1 MEQQKYNIKLIKKLM
16 KSVKKYRKMLL
27 TIIALM
33 ILTALT
39 EAFIP
44 ILNRYAIDEFIV
56 AKNFE
61 MFNWFILAYVVTIGA
76 LSFFVFAFIAA
87 AGRFETTYVY
97 DLRKE
102 AFNKLQHL
110 SLSYYDKNAEGWIIA
125 RITSDIGSIGEKI
138 TWGIVDLIW
147 GSSMMTIV
155 LIVMLSINAK
165 LTLIVLCMMPVLVFI
180 STFFQNKLLVAH
192 RLIRKLNS
200 TITGK
205 VAEGISGAIAT
216 KVLVSEDSNLSD
228 FKETTGKMR
237 ERSIQAAV
245 LSAVYLSIVVILSS
259 AGMALAIYFGGSGV
273 IAGTVTYGT
282 MVMFLT
288 YTKQFFQP
296 IQEIARIVAEFKA
309 AQASI
314 ERVYNLIDEKLEI
327 DDSDAVKEVY
337 GDLLDKKYEN
347 WESIR
352 GEIEFKEVTFHYTEN
367 EPLLKDFN
375 LKVEAGSK
383 IAIVGETGA
392 GKSTLI
398 NLISRFYEPISG
410 EILIDGVDYRE
421 RSLSWL
427 HSNIGYVLQ
436 DPHLFSGTIKENIK
450 YGNLDASDAEVI
462 AAAKL
467 VDAHEFIVKKENK
480 YDSNVGEG
488 GNLLSTGEKQ
498 LISFARAIVSN
509 PKIFILD
516 EATSSIDTET
526 EFIIQTAIDNI
537 TKERTSFII
546 AHRLSTIVDADR
558 ILVMKDGKIVE
569 SGNHY
574 ELLSQKGYYSSL
586 YKAS

>member
-16 KSVKKYRKMLL
+16 KSVKKYKKMLL

-33 ILTALT
+33 VLTALT

-61 MFNWFILAYVVTIGA
+61 MFNWFILAYVVTIAA
-76 LSFFVFAFIAA
+76 LSFFVYAFIAA

-97 DLRKE
+97 DLRRE

-165 LTLIVLCMMPVLVFI
+165 LTLIVLCMMPILVFI

-192 RLIRKLNS
+192 RFIRKLNS
-200 TITGK
+200 KITGK

-216 KVLVSEDSNLSD
+216 KVLVSEESNLSD
-228 FKETTGKMR
+228 FKETTGSMR
-237 ERSIQAAV
+237 ERSIHAAV
-245 LSAVYLSIVVILSS
+245 LSAVYLSIVVVLSS

-282 MVMFLT
+282 LVMFLT

-314 ERVYNLIDEKLEI
+314 ERVYNLIDEKLQI
-327 DDSDAVKEVY
+327 DDSDAVKKVY
-337 GDLLDKKYEN
+337 GDLLNKKYEN
-347 WESIR
+347 WESIN
-352 GEIEFKEVTFHYTEN
+352 GDIEFKDVTFHYTEN
-367 EPLLKDFN
+367 EPLLKNFN
-375 LKVEAGSK
+375 LKVKAGSK

-410 EILIDGVDYRE
+410 EILIDGVDYRQ

-450 YGNLDASDAEVI
+450 YGNLEASDEEVI

-467 VDAHEFIVKKENK
+467 VNAHEFIVKKENK
-480 YDSNVGEG
+480 YDTNVGEG

-498 LISFARAIVSN
+498 LISFARAIVSD

-526 EFIIQTAIDNI
+526 EFVIQTAIDNI

-558 ILVMKDGKIVE
+558 ILVMKNGKIVE

>member
-16 KSVKKYRKMLL
+16 KSIKKYRKMLL
-27 TIIALM
+27 IIIGLM
-33 ILTALT
+33 VLTALT

-61 MFNWFILAYVVTIGA
+61 MFNWFIVAYIVTIA
-76 LSFFVFAFIAA
+76 SLSFFVYAFIAA

-165 LTLIVLCMMPVLVFI
+165 LTIIVLCMMPILVFI

-200 TITGK
+200 KITGK
-205 VAEGISGAIAT
+205 VAEGISGAVAT
-216 KVLVSEDSNLSD
+216 KVLVSEENNLED
-228 FKETTGKMR
+228 FKETTGSMR
-237 ERSIQAAV
+237 ERSIHAAV
-245 LSAVYLSIVVILSS
+245 LSAVYLSIVVVLSS

-282 MVMFLT
+282 LVMFLT

-314 ERVYNLIDEKLEI
+314 ERVYNLIDETLEI
-327 DDSDAVKEVY
+327 DDSDAVKKVY
-337 GDLLDKKYEN
+337 GDLLNKKYEN
-347 WESIR
+347 WERIH
-352 GEIEFKEVTFHYTEN
+352 GDIEFKDVTFHYTEK
-367 EPLLKDFN
+367 EPLLKGFN

-410 EILIDGVDYRE
+410 EILIDGLDYRK

-450 YGNLDASDAEVI
+450 YGNLDATDDEVI

-467 VDAHEFIVKKENK
+467 VNAHEFIIKKENK

-498 LISFARAIVSN
+498 LISFARAIVSD

-526 EFIIQTAIDNI
+526 EFVIQTAIDNI

-558 ILVMKDGKIVE
+558 ILVMKNGKIVE
-569 SGNHY
+569 SGSHQ
-574 ELLSQKGYYSSL
+574 ELLSQKGYYSTL